1 MWTGL
6 GSADGGQSGHSNALV
21 SADNVGG
28 CVTRHLS
35 KGDSSPSLLLKK
47 EGENDRIAFSLWMAQ
62 LAINCSEWEGLF
74 RMT

>member
-6 GSADGGQSGHSNALV
+6 GSAVGDQSGHSNALV

-35 KGDSSPSLLLKK
+35 KGDSSLPLLLKK
-47 EGENDRIAFSLWMAQ
+47 ERIAFSLWIAQ